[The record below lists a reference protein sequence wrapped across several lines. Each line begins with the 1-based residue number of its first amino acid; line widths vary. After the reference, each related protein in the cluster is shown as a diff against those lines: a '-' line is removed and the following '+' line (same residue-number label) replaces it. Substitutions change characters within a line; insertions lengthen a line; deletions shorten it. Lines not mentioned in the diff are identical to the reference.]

1 MGRTVPTFVEQVK
14 QLEDKWS
21 KFRRCLRAE
30 DRVQFDRLLHSVR
43 FYTPSATYQCSD
55 DPREA
60 VVLSILIDLQKR
72 LTVLEEKMKI
82 SGNIELPA
90 LQLPLLGGDSE

>member
-14 QLEDKWS
+14 QLEEKWL

-30 DRVQFDRLLHSVR
+30 DRVQFDRLLQSVR
-43 FYTPSATYQCSD
+43 YYTPSATYQCSD

-72 LTVLEEKMKI
+72 LNCARRKDE
-82 SGNIELPA
+82 NI
-90 LQLPLLGGDSE
+90 G

>member
-43 FYTPSATYQCSD
+43 YYTPSATYQCSD

-72 LTVLEEKMKI
+72 LTVLEEKMKV
-82 SGNIELPA
+82 SGDIELPA
-90 LQLPLLGGDSE
+90 LQIPLLGDSE

>member
-14 QLEDKWS
+14 QLEEKWS

-30 DRVQFDRLLHSVR
+30 DRVQFDRLLRSIR

-60 VVLSILIDLQKR
+60 VVLSMLLDLQKR
-72 LTVLEEKMKI
+72 LAALEEKMKV
-82 SGNIELPA
+82 SSDIELPA
-90 LQLPLLGGDSE
+90 LQLPLSRDSE